1 MYGWNKLESCTS
13 TRGGGERGYSLK
25 FLVGVCRPHLQI
37 QTQFQTK
44 KCHFPHPSAS
54 DLASKNPY
62 PFSDLT
68 LYVIKHNR

>member
-1 MYGWNKLESCTS
+1 MDGINLQVVLRPGG
-13 TRGGGERGYSLK
+13 RGVLVEI
-25 FLVGVCRPHLQI
+25 LVGVCRPHLQI

-44 KCHFPHPSAS
+44 KCHFPHPSS